1 MLTEF
6 GRASCASLFFQY
18 EDIGEGVEISREYDK
33 FEDKTR
39 YTLTLNHLG
48 PEYLRPNEDI
58 MMIATGTCN
67 RDGKLQNCNKPATVS
82 FTIFFQSSIPI
93 SDQVPVF
100 LIIDGIRQG
109 SKINGIGRAYTRLQR
124 IRESGL

>member
-1 MLTEF
+1 VLTEF

-58 MMIATGTCN
+58 NLNYAQ
-67 RDGKLQNCNKPATVS
+67 LS
-82 FTIFFQSSIPI
+82 
-93 SDQVPVF
+93 
-100 LIIDGIRQG
+100 
-109 SKINGIGRAYTRLQR
+109 GIGKAERKQTTW
-124 IRESGL
+124 